1 LQEWKLKIGGRSF
14 WEGHFG
20 KVILGG
26 LSELLGVSGV
36 RLLCINT
43 IIPVRQ
49 ASKFKVLPNTKHQK
63 CKKVIS
69 RQMNI
74 SLKQKLE
81 NPVFL
86 LVQCR
91 LLGRKIGNLVSLWIT
106 WAGC

>member
-1 LQEWKLKIGGRSF
+1 MEGHFAGVEIENWWKVILGRSF

-74 SLKQKLE
+74 MFKAKA
-81 NPVFL
+81 
-86 LVQCR
+86 
-91 LLGRKIGNLVSLWIT
+91 RKSCFSFSAV
-106 WAGC
+106 